1 MSSLFYDSE
10 SWRINEKPSRFL
22 PINVK
27 NNMDRACDKCESSKK
42 NKNYKEHFANNQ
54 EETAEIFGIHHEEKG
69 LENLTLTGRIKGKR
83 SRRKQQITYLTNLCK
98 CIEEQMP

>member
-1 MSSLFYDSE
+1 MVLRNQKNKIRNKEKKMDCQVMSSLFYDSE

-42 NKNYKEHFANNQ
+42 NKNYKEHFANN
-54 EETAEIFGIHHEEKG
+54 
-69 LENLTLTGRIKGKR
+69 
-83 SRRKQQITYLTNLCK
+83 
-98 CIEEQMP
+98 